1 MLSFA
6 PFIQNDHIGGEL
18 PVCGLLQTPASSSA
32 RRLSAMES
40 TRKFDESLQHFAKD
54 FHRKAVIVKCYTK
67 KAEEV
72 CSNALAPSN
81 IRHLPITSRIKSW
94 ESAKASLYRRRQE
107 HLVYRR
113 LRDLVEAKNQTWSQY
128 CLETGFHSCN
138 DRLASLQNP
147 AEMFAALHDFG
158 GMRILLYFP
167 GDLEK
172 VAEILNK
179 HFLIVRRVEK
189 GDGSRINL
197 HALRDR
203 LELLKDPRRKEQVE
217 SSQRDA
223 NRAPHTPKGY
233 RSTHFVVKLQ
243 DHDIERGS
251 EYSWKD
257 LVVEIQVE
265 TLMMHA
271 WSEVEHGMVYKP
283 ITADGRGVSIDEKR
297 ILDSI
302 NGIVLAGEAALRQLE
317 VSTIKR
323 SAKTPKL

>member
-1 MLSFA
+1 
-6 PFIQNDHIGGEL
+6 
-18 PVCGLLQTPASSSA
+18 
-32 RRLSAMES
+32 MES
-40 TRKFDESLQHFAKD
+40 TQKFDDSLKQFAEY
-54 FHRKAVIVKCYTK
+54 FHRKTETVKNYTNK
-67 KAEEV
+67 VEEV

-107 HLVYRR
+107 HLVYKR

-138 DRLASLQNP
+138 DRVSSLQNTR
-147 AEMFAALHDFG
+147 EMFAALHDFG
-158 GMRILLYFP
+158 GLRILLYLP
-167 GDLEK
+167 GDLENIAK
-172 VAEILNK
+172 ILNK
-179 HFLIVRRVEK
+179 QFFIIRRVEK

-197 HALRDR
+197 QALKDR
-203 LELLKDPRRKEQVE
+203 LELLKDPRRREQVTT
-217 SSQRDA
+217 SQRDP
-223 NRAPHTPKGY
+223 NRASRTLKGY
-233 RSTHFVVKLQ
+233 RSTHFVVKLR

-251 EYSWKD
+251 ECSWKD

-283 ITADGRGVSIDEKR
+283 AISGGGGVSNDEKR
-297 ILDSI
+297 ILNSI

-317 VSTIKR
+317 VSTTKR

>member
-1 MLSFA
+1 M
-6 PFIQNDHIGGEL
+6 
-18 PVCGLLQTPASSSA
+18 
-32 RRLSAMES
+32 
-40 TRKFDESLQHFAKD
+40 
-54 FHRKAVIVKCYTK
+54 
-67 KAEEV
+67 
-72 CSNALAPSN
+72 
-81 IRHLPITSRIKSW
+81 
-94 ESAKASLYRRRQE
+94 
-107 HLVYRR
+107 
-113 LRDLVEAKNQTWSQY
+113 
-128 CLETGFHSCN
+128 
-138 DRLASLQNP
+138 
-147 AEMFAALHDFG
+147 EMFAALHDFG

-179 HFLIVRRVEK
+179 HFFIVRRVEK

-197 HALRDR
+197 QALKDR
-203 LELLKDPRRKEQVE
+203 LEFLKDPRRKGQVTTT
-217 SSQRDA
+217 QRDL
-223 NRAPHTPKGY
+223 NRASRTLKGY
-233 RSTHFVVKLQ
+233 RSTHFVVKLR

-251 EYSWKD
+251 ECTWKD

-283 ITADGRGVSIDEKR
+283 VISGGEGVSSDEKR